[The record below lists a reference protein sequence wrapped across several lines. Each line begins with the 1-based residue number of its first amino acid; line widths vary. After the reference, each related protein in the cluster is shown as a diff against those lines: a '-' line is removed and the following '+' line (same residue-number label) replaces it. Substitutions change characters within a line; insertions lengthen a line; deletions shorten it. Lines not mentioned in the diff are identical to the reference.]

1 MEERDVQ
8 EGHGDGAEPVASNAD
23 ENEAT
28 SIGEIIASL
37 VAELGADRAMMWEGY
52 VNFGERGVDG
62 CLAPLPCARIA
73 TSARDSVEPPLHDQ
87 AAVDWLATMDASAF
101 CSSNSLSA
109 VGRVIPR
116 FHREGVVGSTPAA
129 SQTRDMGTRLAF
141 AVANNWS
148 RGCCCSMFRHDIG
161 ISA

>member
-1 MEERDVQ
+1 MIEMTD
-8 EGHGDGAEPVASNAD
+8 AD
-23 ENEAT
+23 AYLDAAGLLA
-28 SIGEIIASL
+28 GEQMAPAWLIA
-37 VAELGADRAMMWEGY
+37 
-52 VNFGERGVDG
+52 
-62 CLAPLPCARIA
+62 
-73 TSARDSVEPPLHDQ
+73 PLHDQ